1 MSQSLELR
9 DVDRA
14 WDRASMV
21 TTTAVVS
28 FTDTN
33 GTHESTV
40 GVDGEF
46 WRVVMVRA
54 YSAGLPPKAA
64 RKLAREILKAADR
77 AEEEDRTRERLRKEY
92 QRLERAGAPG

>member
-1 MSQSLELR
+1 MTQSLELR
-9 DVDRA
+9 DVDRE
-14 WDRASMV
+14 WERASKC
-21 TTTAVVS
+21 TTTATVT

-46 WRVVMVRA
+46 WRVVMVRT
-54 YSAGLPPKAA
+54 YPAGLPPPAA

-77 AEEEDRTRERLRKEY
+77 AEEEDRKRERLRKEY
-92 QRLERAGAPG
+92 RRLEWQGAPG